1 MSCVVVWWPRAS
13 GVDGLRGKVC
23 IYLYVE
29 ADTGPQK
36 AHEHSWGD
44 KGREGPLAYTMG
56 FRASPSGQGRAEPW
70 LKEKREMAEKAAKKA
85 KEEQEKAGS
94 PSPRQKTPEGRAAVR
109 GPPPKGTVALQ
120 MRVRSPSPNK
130 IRSSKWA
137 QAAQQ
142 PQSSASGGNPKKSI
156 ESGPGG

>member
-1 MSCVVVWWPRAS
+1 MSGVVVWWPRAS

-23 IYLYVE
+23 IYLSGE

-70 LKEKREMAEKAAKKA
+70 LKEKRGDGGEGG
-85 KEEQEKAGS
+85 EES
-94 PSPRQKTPEGRAAVR
+94 
-109 GPPPKGTVALQ
+109 KGGA
-120 MRVRSPSPNK
+120 R
-130 IRSSKWA
+130 
-137 QAAQQ
+137 
-142 PQSSASGGNPKKSI
+142 
-156 ESGPGG
+156 ESRDPIVPTENS